1 VLERGLALAP
11 VLERGLGLAPV
22 LERGLGLERV
32 WVLALGLVQE
42 LEQRSQQPSSLPL
55 PPRRML
61 A

>member
-1 VLERGLALAP
+1 

-42 LEQRSQQPSSLPL
+42 LEQRSQQPSSLPPL

>member
-11 VLERGLGLAPV
+11 VLERGLALAPV
-22 LERGLGLERV
+22 LERGL
-32 WVLALGLVQE
+32 AQE

-55 PPRRML
+55 PLRRML